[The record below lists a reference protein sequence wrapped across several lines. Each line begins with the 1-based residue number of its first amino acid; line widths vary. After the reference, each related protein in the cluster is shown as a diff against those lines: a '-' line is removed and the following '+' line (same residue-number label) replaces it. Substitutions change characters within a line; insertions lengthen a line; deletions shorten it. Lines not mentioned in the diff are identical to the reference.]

1 MWQPALPEVSEVQLF
16 GSEAWRICRA
26 VVWMPP
32 PAPVSLSGI
41 APPPP
46 PNMLLL
52 DPGAS
57 CEPLRHSLNP
67 NTVSSPKWCLHW
79 WHHLQKVS
87 RLAGAS
93 SWVSPVS
100 QCQQQP
106 HPNNWTQDR
115 GPQLGG
121 CENVGAAQHHQQRQ
135 WDGGER
141 RWQMSSP
148 QVESLKCSGRAL

>member
-32 PAPVSLSGI
+32 PAPVSLSGVD
-41 APPPP
+41 PTPHPHP
-46 PNMLLL
+46 SPNMLLL

-79 WHHLQKVS
+79 WNHLQKVS
-87 RLAGAS
+87 RRLLGFLLSPSAS
-93 SWVSPVS
+93 SSHTQTTGIRTEYSWEGVRRLVQHSAANSASGTVARGAGRCPV
-100 QCQQQP
+100 
-106 HPNNWTQDR
+106 H
-115 GPQLGG
+115 
-121 CENVGAAQHHQQRQ
+121 
-135 WDGGER
+135 
-141 RWQMSSP
+141 RWSH
-148 QVESLKCSGRAL
+148 

>member
-32 PAPVSLSGI
+32 PAPVSLSGV
-41 APPPP
+41 APPR

-67 NTVSSPKWCLHW
+67 NTVSSPKWCLHRW
-79 WHHLQKVS
+79 NHLQNVS

-106 HPNNWTQDR
+106 HPGIRTEAHSWEGVRMLVQHSAANSASGTVAR
-115 GPQLGG
+115 GAGG
-121 CENVGAAQHHQQRQ
+121 CPVH
-135 WDGGER
+135 
-141 RWQMSSP
+141 RWSH
-148 QVESLKCSGRAL
+148 